1 MIIKNRSLI
10 SCYLIIGLSLCLA
23 GCAGNMVKPFVNPQY
38 GMTKQQMLEL
48 IGTPGSIEIY
58 KKTDESRVEFYIY
71 SRKYGSSQTIVPVC
85 LINNKV
91 VGWGKSYYEDHVSQD
106 DIRIK

>member
-1 MIIKNRSLI
+1 MIINNKSLV
-10 SCYLIIGLSLCLA
+10 SLYLSIGLCLCLI
-23 GCAGNMVKPFVNPQY
+23 GCASNRVMPFVDPQY
-38 GMTKQQMLEL
+38 GMTKQQMLGM
-48 IGTPGSIEIY
+48 IGRPESIEIY
-58 KKTDESRVEFYIY
+58 KKSDQSRVEFYIY

-91 VGWGKSYYEDHVSQD
+91 VGWGKSYYEDHISQD